1 MPEQQSIR
9 CGKVAAALYLHLKTT
24 KTELTG
30 ILKDLGVKHRQSV
43 DHHISRMQAAG
54 WLKKTTPDNYE
65 IHHSEAKRLVIDIY
79 PGSFAE
85 DDPEGMYLG
94 AKTRINDAVER
105 FGDIVKIREE

>member
-43 DHHISRMQAAG
+43 DHHISSMQAAG
-54 WLKKTTPDNYE
+54 WLKKTTPDTYE
-65 IHHSEAKRLVIDIY
+65 TRHPQAKRLVIDIY

-85 DDPEGMYLG
+85 DDPDGKYPG
-94 AKTRINDAVER
+94 VRKRIDDAVKR